1 MSLRRFQTNIQ
12 IPARTRIEKWFD
24 ESCRIL
30 ISLLP
35 IYFDRVAS
43 FAKPLY
49 GFEPVLPPPSTT
61 SPFAKNWEAQVTEF
75 LRKQEKGGGPPTA
88 VAVVL
93 DALGADN
100 LHVERGYQGRR
111 EEAKEVDARELP
123 ERVLWPAVYLRS
135 TLHLDQT
142 SSHHLQRSPSGR
154 GRQGSSSKFLS
165 EWGSSQA
172 SSSEQLSSRIFGSP
186 SIRNLDIDPHVLKPK
201 NHILEYGP
209 EGHAT
214 SWPHN
219 DWAALV
225 SLLEISPVS
234 EEAAEDVMLADGTKE
249 SFRMA
254 EELVAVTYREDDQ
267 VPTALPETKTTWKPS
282 LERAVRMFGVYANSE
297 TNAPVD
303 AHAVREHRKQ
313 RSTFHIVTLSKYLS
327 MVVMVKDEED
337 GHFLRRR
344 TPLSDEQ
351 IRAFMNDMAVHWNI
365 TRRFSPESLPRAL
378 STTRIELFHEEWDT
392 PRILDLIHKIKSTF
406 GLRPA
411 SFPLGEGPRGI
422 SFLGMNSPKKAPR
435 RLRDPPVVEDT
446 HAAATF
452 FLGPELANLFDV

>member
-1 MSLRRFQTNIQ
+1 MSFFLVSSCVHAGLVLGGILSYSLENASNRILRTLIVALKSTSCDGQYKSTFRGAVDVAYIFFLNQKCFCFWFPPRFFSTLVSLRRFQTNIQ

-49 GFEPVLPPPSTT
+49 GFEPVHPPPSTT
-61 SPFAKNWEAQVTEF
+61 SPFAKNWEAKVTEF

-142 SSHHLQRSPSGR
+142 PPHHLQRSPSGR

-172 SSSEQLSSRIFGSP
+172 SSSEQLSSRIFGSS

-209 EGHAT
+209 EGLAT

-234 EEAAEDVMLADGTKE
+234 EEPSEDVMLADGVKE

-254 EELVAVTYREDDQ
+254 EELVAVTYRDDDKSR
-267 VPTALPETKTTWKPS
+267 PHYLKP
-282 LERAVRMFGVYANSE
+282 R
-297 TNAPVD
+297 
-303 AHAVREHRKQ
+303 
-313 RSTFHIVTLSKYLS
+313 
-327 MVVMVKDEED
+327 
-337 GHFLRRR
+337 
-344 TPLSDEQ
+344 
-351 IRAFMNDMAVHWNI
+351 
-365 TRRFSPESLPRAL
+365 
-378 STTRIELFHEEWDT
+378 
-392 PRILDLIHKIKSTF
+392 
-406 GLRPA
+406 
-411 SFPLGEGPRGI
+411 PRG
-422 SFLGMNSPKKAPR
+422 NR
-435 RLRDPPVVEDT
+435 R
-446 HAAATF
+446 
-452 FLGPELANLFDV
+452 